1 MVEVIAM
8 SRGPG
13 KWQRILLAYLERYEL
28 VPVSHAVQHESVGSR
43 ADHVAARRA
52 ARALTLQGK
61 VRAIRRRGKDRAGR
75 EVPLLMLTRPDSS
88 IGSNA
93 YSTRPHPDWY
103 TD

>member
-1 MVEVIAM
+1 M

-28 VPVSHAVQHESVGSR
+28 VPISHAVHNESVGSR

-52 ARALTLQGK
+52 ARTLTLQGK
-61 VRAIRRRGKDRAGR
+61 ARAIRRRGRDLTGR
-75 EVPLLMLTRPDSS
+75 EVPLLMLTRPGST

-93 YSTRPHPDWY
+93 FSTRVHPDWY
-103 TD
+103 TV